1 MLLMMKMTKRR
12 KKKHHHKNLLNIL
25 GEEKDEKKEEDPERQ
40 FLIRVKYYV
49 HLESEYEDTFLS
61 LFIPCTKFCLG
72 WEPLLDKKFTLRYQM
87 KMVRLRGKQEIKV
100 KTNSI
105 EDIEATVPSQ
115 SAAKDKTLGDK
126 IGDIF
131 MFFTSKKDDK
141 KEDKRRHN
149 RRRHRRYRRHRK
161 YSDTDSSTE
170 SYSDSS
176 SSSDAESE
184 DERKHRKKKTSSP

>member
-1 MLLMMKMTKRR
+1 MK
-12 KKKHHHKNLLNIL
+12 
-25 GEEKDEKKEEDPERQ
+25 KKEEGPERE

-49 HLESEYEDTFLS
+49 HLEEEYEDTFLS

-87 KMVRLRGKQEIKV
+87 KMVRLRGKQELKV

-126 IGDIF
+126 IADIF
-131 MFFTSKKDDK
+131 MFFTSKIDDK
-141 KEDKRRHN
+141 KKEEDKRRHY

-184 DERKHRKKKTSSP
+184 DERKHRKKKHHHHKSKPVRLVEQPKGNDKSPE